1 MQIGDARKFVNA
13 AQHEIK
19 RLYITRF
26 LMTQHAGEEQRLRIL
41 RISGKYYIVNVLGA
55 FTIATRVRILRQV
68 HRVLRRHH
76 ARRRAING
84 RHGKQ
89 IIFSKRHSGAHATI
103 FGLTPAA
110 ACTRFIAI
118 WLCHEKI

>member
-26 LMTQHAGEEQRLRIL
+26 LMTQHAGEEQRLCIL

-55 FTIATRVRILRQV
+55 FTIATRVRILR
-68 HRVLRRHH
+68 
-76 ARRRAING
+76 
-84 RHGKQ
+84 
-89 IIFSKRHSGAHATI
+89 
-103 FGLTPAA
+103 
-110 ACTRFIAI
+110 
-118 WLCHEKI
+118 